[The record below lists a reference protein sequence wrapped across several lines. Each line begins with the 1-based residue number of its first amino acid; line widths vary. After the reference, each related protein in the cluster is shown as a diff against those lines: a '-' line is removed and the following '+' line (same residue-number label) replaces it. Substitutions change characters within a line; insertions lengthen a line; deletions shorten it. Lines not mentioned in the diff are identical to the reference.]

1 MFSFSHTDWYQ
12 EYLNYRK
19 SHPLSLKAANPA
31 YEWMGAELTD
41 RFESL
46 KHPLYLCMQQSGIL
60 YGFPVYY
67 PFYFDEAVLRRFSEA
82 EQAKLILLDTLLY
95 AGLLQEEMPEGAA
108 YEEALIRLGLRI
120 QDYYRGLHWNG
131 AEKEK
136 VFTEEIIF
144 HRVRYKKS
152 YFDFAKNGVNTHLFW
167 DLYFFNQYLHAL
179 RTPAFDPALFF
190 PKLIARK
197 KEMKR
202 ISLQIIS
209 AAAHADWKISPPE
222 QHLIRLFKF
231 SSRLLSQKEKQ
242 EALQHFKWG
251 IGLEDILLPELDWM
265 ARRYLLDLAILCTYS
280 DSAADEQE
288 NAFIQ
293 ELLQRLHLDTLEI
306 SSSKGDLGCF
316 LYLYGK
322 QLRFYKARQAAL
334 LLIGQAIIENM
345 AKLGKAAKM
354 EYVETREMAIT
365 FGKILPQL
373 LKSKDNRNLP
383 SEKEIS
389 AAFKQLKDIPK
400 FLPFLSFVFLPVP
413 GITELYILLA
423 FGLEKYSGGLISLL
437 PSQVRQVVL
446 NKNKEE
452 EEE

>member
-1 MFSFSHTDWYQ
+1 MFSFNHVNWYQ
-12 EYLNYRK
+12 EYLDFRK
-19 SHPLSLKAANPA
+19 SHPLSLKATNPA

-67 PFYFDEAVLRRFSEA
+67 PFQMEEIELHRFSEA
-82 EQAKLILLDTLLY
+82 EMAKLILLDTLLY
-95 AGLLQEEMPEGAA
+95 AALIQNNMPTGLA
-108 YEEALIRLGLRI
+108 YEQALARI
-120 QDYYRGLHWNG
+120 GIQIQNYYSGLHWNG
-131 AEKEK
+131 AEKDK

-152 YFDFAKNGVNTHLFW
+152 YFDFAKNGINTHLFW
-167 DLYFFNQYLHAL
+167 DLYFFNQYLSAL
-179 RTPAFDPALFF
+179 EGPAFAPALFF
-190 PKLIARK
+190 PKLISRK

-202 ISLQIIS
+202 ISLQIVS

-231 SSRLLSQKEKQ
+231 SSRLLSPKEKQ
-242 EALQHFKWG
+242 EAHLLFKWG
-251 IGLEDILLPELDWM
+251 IGLGDILLPDLDWI

-280 DSAADEQE
+280 DSVADEQE

-293 ELLQRLHLDTLEI
+293 ELPQRLHLDTIEI

-322 QLRFYKARQAAL
+322 RLRFYKARQAAL

-389 AAFKQLKDIPK
+389 AAFRQLKDLPK

-423 FGLEKYSGGLISLL
+423 FGLEKYSGGMISLL
-437 PSQVRQVVL
+437 PSQVREVVL
-446 NKNKEE
+446 NKHKEE
-452 EEE
+452 EE